1 MSSFTKKQIAIDSEL
16 LKQLEE
22 IALLNF
28 DAKIH
33 RVTKR
38 PEITK
43 ALNEIIRIGL
53 ANFSASE
60 VLTSPSSNGNFNCSK
75 EIKDLNDKF
84 NNLNK
89 DLVERIDT
97 LTDRVNL
104 YTSRVFGSVK
114 EPLTK
119 DNVKLLL
126 ESSI

>member
-16 LKQLEE
+16 LEQLEQ

-53 ANFSASE
+53 ANFSESE
-60 VLTSPSSNGNFNCSK
+60 ILTSPSSNG
-75 EIKDLNDKF
+75 
-84 NNLNK
+84 
-89 DLVERIDT
+89 
-97 LTDRVNL
+97 
-104 YTSRVFGSVK
+104 SVVDMWLK
-114 EPLTK
+114 
-119 DNVKLLL
+119 V
-126 ESSI
+126 IF